1 MNGLRLT
8 YRVERVPFCFVAMA
22 GGRRTLTADATDGV
36 LAVSVPYT
44 FRKEPLILSGAV
56 QAGDEVELLLF
67 PHRIAL
73 LINGRVEDEEWPV
86 GERLFAPE
94 DAVYPS
100 SALKIETC
108 AEEKGEEPSV
118 LFTFEGAE
126 GWRPGGGVFVGDCMP
141 YRRGEEYHVLYLK
154 DRHHH
159 GSKWGLGAHQWEH
172 LSTLDFKTWRAH
184 PMAVPITDPEEGS
197 ICTGSHIAHGGR
209 EYLFYTVRRPR
220 GEAAP
225 IMRSV
230 SLDGFHFEKDPSFGF
245 TVGEAYHAPSARDP
259 KVVKGADGLFH
270 MFLTTSLLSEH
281 RGCLAHFV
289 SEDLDTW
296 EDVGAPI
303 YVSPDE
309 HQPECP
315 DYFVYGGRYYLVFSL
330 NLRAHYMVSDKPFSD
345 FWMPEDPII
354 PCESV
359 PKGAE
364 WEGRLVFTG
373 FRSPGGYGGTL
384 TFKAARARETG
395 ELVFEEF

>member
-1 MNGLRLT
+1 MNGLRVT
-8 YRVERVPFCFVAMA
+8 YHVERVPFCFVAMA
-22 GGRRTLTADATDGV
+22 GGRRTLTADAFDGT

-44 FRKEPLILSGAV
+44 FRKEPLILSGTV

-67 PHRIAL
+67 PHWIAL

-108 AEEKGEEPSV
+108 AEEKEEEPSV

-245 TVGEAYHAPSARDP
+245 TVGERYHAASARDP
-259 KVVKGADGLFH
+259 KVVKGEDGLFH
-270 MFLTTSLLSEH
+270 MFLTTSLLSEN

-289 SEDLDTW
+289 SKDLDTW

-309 HQPECP
+309 RQPECP

-330 NLRAHYMVSDKPFSD
+330 GLRAHYMVSDKPFSD

-373 FRSPGGYGGTL
+373 FRSLGGYGGTL